1 MNILNMNLRENKIN
15 HDNFQCVMVIYLI
28 ISFSVDKMFE
38 FGLVATFFLKVLIIF
53 FAIFIYKKFFF
64 VKEKQKE
71 NKINVYHIF
80 ILIVSSFIIFIYL
93 IDDKIISLASFFAVS
108 VYGSWKKSSLVTS
121 CIGYFLISV
130 TSGL

>member
-15 HDNFQCVMVIYLI
+15 HDSFQCVMVIYLI

-130 TSGL
+130 ISGL

>member
-130 TSGL
+130 ISGL

>member
-1 MNILNMNLRENKIN
+1 MNILNMNLRENNIN
-15 HDNFQCVMVIYLI
+15 HDGFQCVMVIYLI
-28 ISFSVDKMFE
+28 ISLSVDKMFE
-38 FGLVATFFLKVLIIF
+38 FGLVATFFLKSLIIF
-53 FAIFIYKKFFF
+53 FAIFIYKKFLF

-80 ILIVSSFIIFIYL
+80 ILIVSSFIIFIYV

-121 CIGYFLISV
+121 CIGYF
-130 TSGL
+130 